1 MCGVG
6 MVGVVCV
13 CYVVWCVFVSS
24 VWYVVV
30 CCVCVWFLCG
40 VCVCVNSVCDCV

>member
-1 MCGVG
+1 MMCGVG
-6 MVGVVCV
+6 MVCVVCV

-30 CCVCVWFLCG
+30 CSLCV
-40 VCVCVNSVCDCV
+40 VCVCVFCVVCVCGV